1 MNNQARDV
9 QPQLRNLTRSQIVD
23 LLSEMQANTLDE
35 FANKERRNGDVKTNF
50 KQLIQKI

>member
-23 LLSEMQANTLDE
+23 LLSEMQANTMDE
-35 FANKERRNGDVKTNF
+35 TANRGRRNGVVQPNF
-50 KQLIQKI
+50 